1 MAYAD
6 PDFFIGGT
14 AGVSFNKVAT
24 KSGRDRGNIQ
34 SQIQKKI
41 RNGEPLTPKLES
53 ALFDALRAIHEEAR
67 LHSYPVRIMGALRT
81 LRVCEQEARR
91 SIADLEAD
99 ASPYQIEASFVSAF
113 AKITDPFM
121 EVLVDG
127 LALVR
132 KDETT
137 DEDRVTI
144 YLAAAI
150 LHTLVELW
158 EEAATCMMRAEPSSH
173 PDDLVLHFEHVG
185 IEGVSSVFDVA
196 EKSFD
201 LYEEIDATLNGL
213 NRSLDRNDPLR
224 KLIDQ
229 DRRIAGI
236 NMASLSSYGFDWQS
250 AEDAFARC
258 FGVGRVEA
266 TTRARNLAAR
276 GKLPLDRSTAL
287 LETHPEH
294 MLLARNL
301 LYMALQQEDGT
312 IESKIRDH
320 IAGILQISGED
331 VYSVR
336 LADRKPLID
345 EPHLKRFSN
354 TNPNIKR

>member
-1 MAYAD
+1 MAYAE
-6 PDFFIGGT
+6 PDFFMGGT

-53 ALFDALRAIHEEAR
+53 ALFDALRAIHEEVR

-81 LRVCEQEARR
+81 LRVCEQEGRR
-91 SIADLEAD
+91 SIAGLEAD
-99 ASPYQIEASFVSAF
+99 APPDQIATSFLNAT

-121 EVLVDG
+121 EALIDG

-132 KDETT
+132 KDEPT

-158 EEAATCMMRAEPSSH
+158 EEAATRMMCAEPSSH
-173 PDDLVLHFEHVG
+173 PDDLVLDFEHLS
-185 IEGVSSVFDVA
+185 IEGISSVLDVA
-196 EKSFD
+196 EISFE
-201 LYEEIDATLNGL
+201 LYEEIDTILNGL
-213 NRSLDRNDPLR
+213 NRSLDRDDPLR

-236 NMASLSSYGFDWQS
+236 NMASLSSYGFDWES
-250 AEDAFARC
+250 AEEAFARC
-258 FGVGRVEA
+258 FGVERVVA
-266 TTRARNLAAR
+266 ANRARSLAAR

-312 IESKIRDH
+312 IEAKIRDH
-320 IAGILQISGED
+320 IAGILQISGEE
-331 VYSVR
+331 VYSVH

-354 TNPNIKR
+354 ANPNIKG